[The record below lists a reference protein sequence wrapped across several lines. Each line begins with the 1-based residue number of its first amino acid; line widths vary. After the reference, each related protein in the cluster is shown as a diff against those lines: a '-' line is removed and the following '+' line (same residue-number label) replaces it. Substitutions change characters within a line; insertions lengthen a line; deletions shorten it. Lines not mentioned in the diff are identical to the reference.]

1 MSMLREIFKDV
12 NERDSPYRDIY
23 YLTDTEIR
31 FSIKDDRIARIL
43 NYSIRKENDKYIAYA
58 FERSQITGLSNLNNR
73 QKTKEIKNREE
84 FWKWFSD
91 FYNDLS

>member
-1 MSMLREIFKDV
+1 MNILREIFKDV

-43 NYSIRKENDKYIAYA
+43 NYSVRKEDDKYMAYA
-58 FERSQITGLSNLNNR
+58 FERSQISRINSNIR
-73 QKTKEIKNREE
+73 QGIKEINSSEE
-84 FWKWFSD
+84 FWKWFSN

>member
-1 MSMLREIFKDV
+1 MNVLREIFKDV

-43 NYSIRKENDKYIAYA
+43 NYSVRKENDKYIN
-58 FERSQITGLSNLNNR
+58 SNIR
-73 QKTKEIKNREE
+73 QGIKEINSREE
-84 FWKWFSD
+84 FWKWFSN